1 MGRQQNGET
10 KSITPGTRCA
20 VKDDITQKIS
30 VTVHIPE
37 NMSET
42 SRRQKINRIYDI
54 LRPDVC
60 R

>member
-1 MGRQQNGET
+1 MSRQQNTEI
-10 KSITPGTRCA
+10 KDITLGDKCA
-20 VKDDITQKIS
+20 VKDDITQGIR
-30 VTVHIPE
+30 VTVRIPE

-54 LRPDVC
+54 LKPDVC